1 MNRFPSGLAP
11 LFLLLSGAAW
21 MGCAESASPPAGGG
35 SVAAPADAG
44 GSPASDAAAAA
55 GRVPANVAAILTMGC
70 ARMECHGNPGP
81 GSYANAMSQF
91 GRLAGMTLANGPCA
105 GRPRMVRGKSAE
117 SLIIQKTQPD
127 GPYPCGAKMP
137 LGCNGTGAQRC
148 LTPQEIATIAAWI
161 DSGAPSE

>member
-1 MNRFPSGLAP
+1 MKKFLAGLAP
-11 LFLLLSGAAW
+11 LLLSGVW
-21 MGCAESASPPAGGG
+21 MGCAEPTTTPAGSGG
-35 SVAAPADAG
+35 TAMATPDGGPAG
-44 GSPASDAAAAA
+44 SDAAPA

-81 GSYANAMSQF
+81 GSYATATSQF
-91 GRLAGMTLANGPCA
+91 TRLAGMTLANGPCA
-105 GRPRMVRGKSAE
+105 GRTRMVRGKSAE
-117 SLIIQKTQPD
+117 SLIIQKTQPE

-148 LTPQEIATIAAWI
+148 LTPEEIATLAAWI

>member
-1 MNRFPSGLAP
+1 MKKLSKLAP
-11 LFLLLSGAAW
+11 LLLIGAAW
-21 MGCAESASPPAGGG
+21 TGCAEPTTNPAGAGG
-35 SVAAPADAG
+35 TAMATPDAG
-44 GSPASDAAAAA
+44 GAAGSDASVA

-81 GSYANAMSQF
+81 GSYANATSQF
-91 GRLAGMTLANGPCA
+91 ARLAGMTLANGPCA
-105 GRPRMVRGKSAE
+105 GRTRMVRGKSAD
-117 SLIIQKTQPD
+117 SLIILKTQPE

-148 LTPQEIATIAAWI
+148 LTPEEIATLAAWI